1 MMTEVTLQPQ
11 LIRLGLSLSPRQVQ
25 RNNLAEVFPKKP
37 TSRVEFLRNL
47 RKIDHFSRV
56 FGRIRLRHYQL
67 EVAQAIVESV
77 FRQQGLSIVVMFPRQ
92 SGKNLLQAQL
102 EVYLMALLGT
112 QGAEM

>member
-1 MMTEVTLQPQ
+1 MTEVTLQPQ
-11 LIRLGLSLSPRQVQ
+11 LICLGLSLPPRPVQ
-25 RNNLAEVFPKKP
+25 RNNLTEVFPRKP
-37 TSRVEFLRNL
+37 TSRVEFLRHL
-47 RKIDHFSRV
+47 RKIDHFSQV
-56 FGRIRLRHYQL
+56 FGRVRLRQYQL
-67 EVAQAIVESV
+67 EAAKAIVDSV